1 MKKFQYG
8 KTYIVERDETSVIA
22 FEVID
27 RVNGCLNVYVR
38 TYTPE
43 TKELKAFTVGL
54 CIFDDGIQEMV
65 EYQSVIKA
73 TDFYESKVSIFT
85 KLGLGEYDEKANT

>member
-8 KTYIVERDETSVIA
+8 KTYIVERDETSITA
-22 FEVID
+22 FEMID
-27 RVNGCLNVYVR
+27 RIDRCLNVYVR

-43 TKELKAFTVGL
+43 TRQLKAITVGL
-54 CIFDDGIQEMV
+54 YVFDDGIQEMV
-65 EYQSVIKA
+65 DYKNIIKA
-73 TDFYESKVSIFT
+73 DNFYEGEVSIFT